1 MDINVTDLISFD
13 QVMKEQQLGPNGGR
27 RCLLGEG
34 LLFVSLSRL
43 AILHEVS

>member
-27 RCLLGEG
+27 RCLLGG